1 MAQNRVKGITIEING
16 DTTKLQDALKGVN
29 TQLRNT
35 GTALGDVNK
44 LLKLDP
50 GNITL
55 LKQKQELL
63 TKAIED
69 TKKKLEQER
78 DALAQV
84 ERSAPNFEAWKT
96 ANAPIQAAID
106 TTNQKLRELREEAKK
121 AKAAMED
128 GSGSAE
134 QYDKIQAEIKA
145 TEENLKELREER
157 KRVGDEFG
165 NPISPEKFQALQR
178 EIADTEQGLKR
189 LENQLK
195 DFGSVAAEKIA
206 AVGGKMQEVG
216 GKITDAGKALAP
228 VSAAAGGAIAA
239 SVKAAVDWESA
250 MAGVMKT
257 NEELV
262 DENGNVIVSYDD
274 LANAIMK
281 MSTETAS
288 SKEEIAAVMEAAGQ
302 LGVGP
307 QYLEDFTR
315 TMIMLGDSTNLSAD
329 EAATAL
335 AKFANVTNMPLDSVD
350 RLGAALVDLGNNFAT
365 DERSIV
371 EMATRLSGAGAQIGL
386 TEGEILGFATALS
399 SVGIEAEMGGS
410 AFSKA
415 MIKMQVATETGFTQ
429 VNDLMEKVSKETG
442 VAFDNFRDFQLY
454 WKNMSGLDKMPIA
467 ESLGMLT
474 SEINTLVN
482 SRAELEGFADV
493 AGVTAEQFVEM
504 YGNDAVDA
512 LLAFVEGL
520 GNTEERGEST
530 IQMLQDM
537 GFTEVRLRDTLTR
550 AANAQD
556 LFNEAVQTGNA
567 AFSENT
573 ALNEE
578 ASKRYD
584 TTAAK
589 ISQTKESISNLAISI
604 GNEMLPIVRDMLE
617 EIKRVVTG
625 FSNLD
630 EGTKKNIVRV
640 GLLVAAVSPFLIT
653 LGSVTSA
660 VGNILTLAPKVTSAI
675 GAASKAIGIITP
687 LVKGLFALLLTNPIA
702 AGVAAVLAL
711 GAAFVSAYK
720 NIKTFHDWVDKIW
733 GKIKS
738 VGGAIVDFVKSIGG
752 RNTSVAENT
761 QAVHKFA
768 SGYNQAYILQQPTI
782 FGRGRSGAL
791 LMGGDGPG
799 AEAVVGT
806 DLLGRIV
813 RENSGYGGPE
823 TIQITS
829 PVSVTIGGQEFR
841 KIVTQTIK
849 LNDFLTG
856 GRG

>member
-50 GNITL
+50 GNTTL

-84 ERSAPNFEAWKT
+84 EKSAPRFEAWQT

-106 TTNQKLRELREEAKK
+106 STNQKLRDLREEATK

-134 QYDKIQAEIKA
+134 QYDKIQAEIKD
-145 TEENLKELREER
+145 TEEKLKELREER

-216 GKITDAGKALAP
+216 GKITDAGKAFAP
-228 VSAAAGGAIAA
+228 VSAAAGAGLTAAVKIAA
-239 SVKAAVDWESA
+239 DFDSEMSKVAAISGAAGGDFDALRDKAREMGAKTKFSATEAAQAMEYMA
-250 MAGVMKT
+250 MAGWKT
-257 NEELV
+257 TDMLGGIEGIMNLAAASGEDLATTSDIVTDALTAFGLKAEDSSHFADILAAASSNANTNVGMMGETFKYVAPVAGALGLSAEDVAEAIGLMANSGIKASQAGTTLRAGLSRLV
-262 DENGNVIVSYDD
+262 KPTEDMQSTMLKLGLATSKTYDD
-274 LANAIMK
+274 IDNSKIEKAAAKVANA
-281 MSTETAS
+281 E
-288 SKEEIAAVMEAAGQ
+288 
-302 LGVGP
+302 
-307 QYLEDFTR
+307 
-315 TMIMLGDSTNLSAD
+315 
-329 EAATAL
+329 
-335 AKFANVTNMPLDSVD
+335 LDV
-350 RLGAALVDLGNNFAT
+350 
-365 DERSIV
+365 
-371 EMATRLSGAGAQIGL
+371 
-386 TEGEILGFATALS
+386 
-399 SVGIEAEMGGS
+399 
-410 AFSKA
+410 K
-415 MIKMQVATETGFTQ
+415 
-429 VNDLMEKVSKETG
+429 
-442 VAFDNFRDFQLY
+442 
-454 WKNMSGLDKMPIA
+454 
-467 ESLGMLT
+467 
-474 SEINTLVN
+474 
-482 SRAELEGFADV
+482 
-493 AGVTAEQFVEM
+493 
-504 YGNDAVDA
+504 
-512 LLAFVEGL
+512 
-520 GNTEERGEST
+520 
-530 IQMLQDM
+530 
-537 GFTEVRLRDTLTR
+537 
-550 AANAQD
+550 NAQ
-556 LFNEAVQTGNA
+556 LAYNEAVEKYGESSTKAETALIKLEKKQNDLQTATSALQAAQEGESKTVFDTSLILTDAEGNMRSMDEAINVLREAFSGLSENEQAEAAAILFGQEAMSGWLALINA
-567 AFSENT
+567 APADIDKLSTAIENADGT
-573 ALNEE
+573 AQEMADVMQDNLTGQVEIL
-578 ASKRYD
+578 K
-584 TTAAK
+584 
-589 ISQTKESISNLAISI
+589 SQLAELAISI
-604 GNEMLPIVRDMLE
+604 GDTLMPTVRDIVSQIQNVVNWFNQLDDKNKKTIVR
-617 EIKRVVTG
+617 IA
-625 FSNLD
+625 
-630 EGTKKNIVRV
+630 
-640 GLLVAAVSPFLIT
+640 LLVAAVSPFLIT

-660 VGNILTLAPKVTSAI
+660 VGNILTLAPKVTGAI

-687 LVKGLFALLLTNPIA
+687 LVKVLFALLLANPIA

-752 RNTSVAENT
+752 RNTSVSENT

-813 RENSGYGGPE
+813 RENSG
-823 TIQITS
+823 S
-829 PVSVTIGGQEFR
+829 SA
-841 KIVTQTIK
+841 KS
-849 LNDFLTG
+849 
-856 GRG
+856 